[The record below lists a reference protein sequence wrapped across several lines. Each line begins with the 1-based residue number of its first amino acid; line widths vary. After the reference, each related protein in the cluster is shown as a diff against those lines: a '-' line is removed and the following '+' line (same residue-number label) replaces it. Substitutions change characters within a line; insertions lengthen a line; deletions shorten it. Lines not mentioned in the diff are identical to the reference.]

1 MAKDKFLIMVN
12 HNGEKTVGEVFGY
25 IRQKDDLWFGIHRED
40 TKRQRRRW
48 LWVVTELSTG
58 LKVSRE
64 EYNTIKEAEDSI
76 TEEIVTMCKD
86 YFNGKFKELF
96 AKDKQMVKK
105 AYEDRGEEYA
115 KLYWKIYPEEWQG

>member
-1 MAKDKFLIMVN
+1 MAKDKFLIMIN
-12 HNGEKTVGEVFGY
+12 HDGEKTVSEVYSY
-25 IRQKDDLWFGIHRED
+25 IRQKDDMWFGIHRED

-96 AKDKQMVKK
+96 AKDKKMVKK

-115 KLYWKIYPEEWQG
+115 KLYWKIYQEEWQG